1 MSSGPD
7 NPQAPISREFSL
19 SPQVPEVVKPTR
31 LNLRQGQPRVRP
43 TATRTGDATSEVDI
57 SRYLNSIRRN
67 WLLGAVLGLLLSG
80 PLAGLIWWL
89 CPDEY
94 TAVEYVRIASNH
106 APLIFETVDTQ
117 GRFDVKS
124 FKNTQRQLLIQPVAL
139 SKALKESGM
148 LKNPIV
154 AYEDD
159 PVRWLQKKLKVTF
172 PDEAEIMNISLTL
185 TDATC
190 AYEICRAVTA
200 TYFEEVVDKQ
210 KVERQQRVT
219 RLEKVLAETSE
230 KVRKMRNEL
239 ITIVDATGTSD
250 SATLTL
256 AQQSTMRQFD
266 FTRAELSKVAIEIRK
281 WETELRVNG
290 INPNELKDTAVNS
303 KVKTGA
309 PVEGRG
315 SKSSDSKPSD
325 SKPSD
330 SKPSDSE
337 PLDSEPPAS
346 TVSQSDSEENLQNE
360 NHQNEPDEDPTTN
373 ITDVVLLEQLENDR
387 AIVDLTK
394 KIAQKKNLIETTRL
408 RYDRKLAEEKIQ
420 AHQEALE
427 ILTAQLRK
435 RQARVL
441 QLYERNAGKTSNPIE
456 QVALRL
462 SVLKQTREELQADL
476 DRLETESKTFGRQ
489 SIDAEMK
496 RKEIDSFDPV
506 VERVTQEIERTK
518 IEMESATR
526 ITVIS
531 SLAAPN
537 AGENRLRIPLTS
549 AGAVLGLLLPLGLL
563 VLRDYRKNH
572 VNNLN
577 KINESLQL
585 AVLGTIPRVPPRV
598 MAILNDSTSKT
609 ALIWRNRLNESISAI
624 TALLLYKL
632 ESEGH
637 RVIMVCS
644 AMSGEGK
651 STLSEQLARGLASS
665 GHRTLRIDFDLR
677 RPTLNSRLKFE
688 LQPGTSDVLRNGLDL
703 MQAVH
708 ETNSPNLS
716 FLTAGDIPGSL
727 LMESTNGVLAAFF
740 DRCRT
745 EFELI
750 VIDSSPLLPVV
761 DGRLVGQHAD
771 GVIMTMMKDR
781 SQEPQVIAA
790 RKILADYSI
799 PVLGCVF
806 TGGTT
811 EGTYGGYGGY
821 GYGYGYGNS
830 NGNSSKKLEVK
841 QDPQVTETNPVNSK
855 S

>member
-7 NPQAPISREFSL
+7 NQQEPMSREFSL
-19 SPQVPEVVKPTR
+19 SPQVAEVVKPTR
-31 LNLRQGQPRVRP
+31 LNLRQAQPRVRA
-43 TATRTGDATSEVDI
+43 TAPRKNDANAEVDL

-80 PLAGLIWWL
+80 PAAGLAWWL
-89 CPDEY
+89 LPDEY

-148 LKNPIV
+148 LRNPIV
-154 AYEDD
+154 ASQDD
-159 PVRWLQKKLKVTF
+159 AVRWLQKKLKVTF
-172 PDEAEIMNISLTL
+172 PDEAEIMNVSLSM
-185 TDATC
+185 TDPAC
-190 AYEICRAVTA
+190 AYEICHAVVG
-200 TYFEEVVDKQ
+200 TYFEEVVEKQ
-210 KVERQQRVT
+210 KAERQQRVF
-219 RLEKVLAETSE
+219 RLESVLSDTVR
-230 KVRKMRNEL
+230 KVRKMRDEL
-239 ITIVDATGTSD
+239 ITIVDSTGTSD

-266 FTRAELSKVAIEIRK
+266 FTRAELSKVAIEIRR
-281 WETELRVNG
+281 WETELKVSG
-290 INPNELKDTAVNS
+290 INPNEIKGAIVDP
-303 KVKTGA
+303 KVKS
-309 PVEGRG
+309 G
-315 SKSSDSKPSD
+315 STEDRKDSKTSESD
-325 SKPSD
+325 QTTSAAAQA
-330 SKPSDSE
+330 DSE
-337 PLDSEPPAS
+337 PNSE
-346 TVSQSDSEENLQNE
+346 SETAQNE
-360 NHQNEPDEDPTTN
+360 ADQDPTSG

-394 KIAQKKNLIETTRL
+394 KINQKKNLIETTRL

-420 AHQEALE
+420 AYQESLDT
-427 ILTAQLRK
+427 LTAQLRK
-435 RQARVL
+435 RQARVQ
-441 QLYERNAGKTSNPIE
+441 QLYERNSGKTSNPID
-456 QVALRL
+456 QVVLRL
-462 SVLKQTREELQADL
+462 SVLKQTKDELQTEL

-506 VERVTQEIERTK
+506 VERITQEMERTK
-518 IEMESATR
+518 IELESATR
-526 ITVIS
+526 ITVIN
-531 SLAAPN
+531 SLGAPN
-537 AGENRLRIPLTS
+537 AGENRLRIPMT
-549 AGAVLGLLLPLGLL
+549 AAAAVLGLLLPLGLL
-563 VLRDYRKNH
+563 VVRDYRKNH

-598 MAILNDSTSKT
+598 MAILNDSESKT
-609 ALIWRNRLNESISAI
+609 ALIWRNRLSESISAI

-637 RVIMVCS
+637 RVIMICS

-665 GHRTLRIDFDLR
+665 GHRTLLIDFDLR
-677 RPTLNSRLKFE
+677 RPTLNTRLKFP
-688 LQPGTSDVLRNGLDL
+688 LQPGTAEVLRSGLDL
-703 MQAVH
+703 MQAIH
-708 ETNSPNLS
+708 ETNAPNLS
-716 FLTAGDIPGSL
+716 LLTAGECPGSL
-727 LMESTNGVLAAFF
+727 LMESTNGVLASFF

-750 VIDSSPLLPVV
+750 VVDSSPLLPVV

-790 RKILADYSI
+790 RKILADYAI
-799 PVLGCVF
+799 PVMGCVF

-821 GYGYGYGNS
+821 GYGYGYGY
-830 NGNSSKKLEVK
+830 GNSSKKLDLK
-841 QDPQVTETNPVNSK
+841 QEPQATETNPVNSK

>member
-43 TATRTGDATSEVDI
+43 TATRTGDPNSEVDI

-80 PLAGLIWWL
+80 PFAGLIWWL

-106 APLIFETVDTQ
+106 TPLIFETVDTQ

-124 FKNTQRQLLIQPVAL
+124 FKNTQRQLLIQPMAL
-139 SKALKESGM
+139 TKALKESGM
-148 LKNPIV
+148 LKNAIV

-185 TDATC
+185 TDPTC

-200 TYFEEVVDKQ
+200 TYFEEVVEKQ
-210 KVERQQRVT
+210 KLERQQRVT

-250 SATLTL
+250 SATLTM

-266 FTRAELSKVAIEIRK
+266 FTRAELSKVTIEIRK

-290 INPNELKDTAVNS
+290 INPNEIKDAAVNS
-303 KVKTGA
+303 KVKAGA
-309 PVEGRG
+309 PVEGGG
-315 SKSSDSKPSD
+315 SKP
-325 SKPSD
+325 PG
-330 SKPSDSE
+330 SE
-337 PLDSEPPAS
+337 SLDSEPPAS
-346 TVSQSDSEENLQNE
+346 TVSQSDSGENLQNE
-360 NHQNEPDEDPTTN
+360 NQQNETDEDPTTN

-394 KIAQKKNLIETTRL
+394 KIAQKKNLIETTRI

-420 AHQEALE
+420 SHQEALE
-427 ILTAQLRK
+427 ILTTQLRK

-462 SVLKQTREELQADL
+462 SVLKQTRDELQVDL
-476 DRLETESKTFGRQ
+476 NRLETESKTFGRQ

-665 GHRTLRIDFDLR
+665 GHRTLLIDFDLR

-708 ETNSPNLS
+708 DTNAPNLS

-821 GYGYGYGNS
+821 GGYGYGYGYGNS
-830 NGNSSKKLEVK
+830 NGDSSKKLEMK
-841 QDPQVTETNPVNSK
+841 QDPQVTETNPVSSK